1 MGNKQSA
8 PKPPPPPKCS
18 GEKAQ
23 ADYWSKVLKDTT
35 NVYNQKKLASER
47 CSPEQAAAR
56 AVMGSGPSEC
66 QVNDVKLGMAQKDA
80 AVLDKKWE
88 QCYPDQAIQRRL
100 RIMREEAAKYTRTT
114 NAAKVS
120 ATNDFNTKV
129 IAVGKLSTSARELY
143 KNLYEKERQLSEIV
157 GSRQN
162 NEQLER
168 RERRAFLDNDPQ
180 GGTGGVPGIR
190 TADDR
195 SLFAFWIT
203 YGAAIIAVSLV
214 LLNVYGAQMGI
225 VDIKSKGALLVI
237 IGALAYSIA
246 YYFISYYG

>member
-8 PKPPPPPKCS
+8 PKPPPKCS

-23 ADYWSKVLKDTT
+23 AAYWSKVLKDTT
-35 NVYNQKKLASER
+35 KVYNEKKLMSER

-80 AVLDKKWE
+80 AALDRKWQ
-88 QCYPDQAIQRRL
+88 QCYPNQAIQRRM
-100 RIMREEAAKYTRTT
+100 RILKEEAAKYTRTA

-120 ATNDFNTKV
+120 ATNDLNTKV
-129 IAVGKLSTSARELY
+129 AAVGKLTTSARELY
-143 KNLYEKERQLSEIV
+143 KNLYEKEIELATIV
-157 GSRQN
+157 GARQN

-180 GGTGGVPGIR
+180 GGVGGVPGIR

-225 VDIKSKGALLVI
+225 VDVKSKGALLVI
-237 IGALAYSIA
+237 VASISYGIA
-246 YYFISYYG
+246 YYCISYYG